1 MIWVLK
7 KFNDRIF
14 IFFNKAVS
22 GYTVPFSVKML
33 CSDGMGQ

>member
-1 MIWVLK
+1 MIWVLR

-14 IFFNKAVS
+14 IFFNEEES
-22 GYTVPFSVKML
+22 GYVVPFNVKML